1 MELTKV
7 TIITV
12 TYNCKNDIEE
22 TIKSVLNQDYENLEY
37 IVIDGNSN
45 DGTVDVIKK
54 YQNRISDFISEPDNG
69 IYDAMN
75 KGLKIATGQWI
86 NFMNSGDTF
95 NNNHVVSDI
104 FHNNRE
110 ITNKKIIYG
119 KTISVK
125 NDGTVKETFVDI
137 NKLPDII
144 NWYQPY
150 VHQSV
155 FYNIDDKS
163 DCLYDLR
170 YRICADY
177 DVACRYWKKYGLK
190 HYLFMDVVVSRY
202 KSFDGVSSN
211 PSNFE
216 KLKKESLLIKIRN
229 RMGIISII
237 SNMLGF
243 TKRYVLYKFHGI

>member
-1 MELTKV
+1 MDLIKV
-7 TIITV
+7 TVITV

-22 TIKSVLNQDYENLEY
+22 TIQSVLNQDYENLEY
-37 IVIDGNSN
+37 IVIDGNSK
-45 DGTVDVIKK
+45 DGTLDVIEK
-54 YQNRISDFISEPDNG
+54 YHNRISVFISEPDKG

-75 KGLKIATGQWI
+75 KGLRLATGKWI

-95 NNNHVVSDI
+95 NNKHVVSDI
-104 FHNNRE
+104 FHDISKISNR
-110 ITNKKIIYG
+110 KVIYG
-119 KTISVK
+119 KTLSIK
-125 NDGTVKETFVDI
+125 NDGTIKETFTDFKDI
-137 NKLPDII
+137 SGVID
-144 NWYQPY
+144 WYQPY

-155 FYNIDDKS
+155 FYNIEDKS
-163 DCLYDLR
+163 DCMYDLR

-177 DVACRYWKKYGLK
+177 DVACRYWKKYGLGC
-190 HYLFMDVVVSRY
+190 YLFRDIVISRY

-237 SNMLGF
+237 SNLLGF
-243 TKRYVLYKFHGI
+243 AKRYVLYKFHRI